1 MCVVRT
7 ISKNLEMPSEF
18 SEKGRIRGT
27 EILGALLRDPQSFE
41 SVRDAGA
48 DEHFVEQL
56 LL

>member
-1 MCVVRT
+1 MRFVRT
-7 ISKNLEMPSEF
+7 VSKNLEMPSEF
-18 SEKGRIRGT
+18 LEKGWIRGAD
-27 EILGALLRDPQSFE
+27 ISGSLSRDPQSFE